1 MKTIKTFA
9 LVLSILVL
17 PMAASAGGIE
27 FAVGGWYTKADGD
40 VSYNTQGGPN
50 DFIDLDS
57 IGAHDKWQVMARAK
71 FQPPMLPGIYLQATP
86 MSFGTNNNGDN
97 SDFQFAF
104 GNTVFFPGDKIESDF
119 YLNEYDA
126 VLYIPIPLLKQGT
139 LGMINIEIGA
149 GARWIWT
156 KTALT
161 NNTAEDEDRLV
172 ASLEDSQTSNALYPV
187 GYAALILKPH
197 DKVSIEGEA
206 WGWSWNGDKFWTLNG
221 RLKVLLLGPLY
232 IDGGYREDY
241 YNFSKDD
248 LSIRRAHF
256 KGPYAEIGL
265 QW

>member
-1 MKTIKTFA
+1 MKTMKTCA
-9 LVLSILVL
+9 LVLSILIL
-17 PMAASAGGIE
+17 PMAVTAGGIE
-27 FAVGGWYTKADGD
+27 FALGGWYTNVDGSI
-40 VSYNTQGGPN
+40 SYNTGSGPN
-50 DFIDLDS
+50 EYIDLDTV
-57 IGAHDKWQVMARAK
+57 GAHDKWQFMARGK

-86 MSFGTNNNGDN
+86 MSFGKNNNGDN

-126 VLYIPIPLLKQGT
+126 ALYIPIPLVKQGT
-139 LGMINIEIGA
+139 LGMVSLEIGA

-172 ASLEDSQTSNALYPV
+172 ASLSDSKSQTSVYPV
-187 GYAALILKPH
+187 GYAALILRPH
-197 DKVSIEGEA
+197 ERVSLEGEA
-206 WGWSWNGDKFWTLNG
+206 WGWSYNSDKFWTLNA
-221 RLKVLLLGPLY
+221 RLKLLLLGPLY

-241 YNFSKDD
+241 YNISN
-248 LSIRRAHF
+248 SAQTIRKTHF